1 MVQGLKIIEKYSQ
14 VNNLSFSFSDVFKNW
29 SGGCIIRSQMLQEL
43 LEIDKK
49 SDNFLNSE
57 SLHNL
62 LKENLSIIKDIVSGS
77 LLNNISVPVLSS
89 SLSWYLNLSANSNPS
104 NLIQAQRDYFGS
116 HTVQLLNSEEYI
128 HIDWREDE

>member
-1 MVQGLKIIEKYSQ
+1 
-14 VNNLSFSFSDVFKNW
+14 
-29 SGGCIIRSQMLQEL
+29 MLQEL
-43 LEIDKK
+43 LEIDEK

-57 SLHNL
+57 SLHKL
-62 LKENLSIIKDIVSGS
+62 LEENLSIIKDIVSGS
-77 LLNNISVPVLSS
+77 LLNDISVPVLSS
-89 SLSWYLNLSANSNPS
+89 SLSWYLNLSSNSNPS